1 MPKGSPAKQTIATAK
16 YQAKAGYMTK
26 SFKLKRE
33 VVKDFEQAVTRS
45 GESQAAIITEFM
57 KNYTATH

>member
-1 MPKGSPAKQTIATAK
+1 MPKGSPVKQTIATAK

-33 VVKDFEQAVTRS
+33 VVSDFEQAVKRS
-45 GESQAAIITEFM
+45 GESQAAVITEFM
-57 KNYTATH
+57 KNYIMTH